1 MDILHLTATF
11 GRLERQELTLSP
23 GLNVLYAPNETGKST
38 WGAFIRTML
47 YGLSTRERG
56 PLADKNRFAPWSGA
70 AMQGRMDVSAA
81 EGAYT
86 LLRDTKRASSPM
98 GEFSCT
104 YTGTATP
111 VAGITVQNA
120 GEALLGVPREV
131 FERSA
136 FIGQNALAV
145 DQDAELERRIAA
157 LITTGEEDTSYSQ
170 SYERLKKQ
178 LNRRKHNK
186 TGLIPALER
195 EIDDLQLSLRDL
207 DALEAQARQAQ
218 SVLDEL
224 EQQAAALRQQA
235 AQWQALEQQSR
246 AAEYAK
252 AAQNADEAARRAALL
267 EESAAGLPD
276 GQGLALLEGQAAAL
290 QEDLSGLAQ
299 QRREAEQARQAAES
313 ARGALASH
321 PLYPAD
327 EVGLRQ
333 RADAIAPEKNPTVL
347 LPIFTA
353 GIIVIA
359 GVLAFLFRADP
370 LPFWI
375 FTAMAALGIV
385 TTAAAVT
392 LRRRAIAE
400 RQKFAES
407 QRAKLEAQIAEYLPL
422 REQEA
427 RLQTEARRLDD
438 AADSAEDACRR
449 RLAALLAQV
458 RTFEP
463 AVTDLSGAQIALA
476 NVRRRQVELAAARQ
490 QARETALYR
499 DALQKQL
506 PDQPAATAAMTSVP
520 ALSKED
526 VDTELVRVQ
535 ARLAAERSRF
545 DTLTGQIRSLD
556 RSSDLQDQ
564 LAQKR
569 EQLSS
574 LQTEY
579 DAITLAMDAL
589 TQANTTLQNRFSPA
603 LGARA
608 AEIFSAITAGRYGKV
623 LLSRDFSLSAEMAG
637 DPVGR
642 SIRLLSQGAA
652 DQLYL
657 AVRLAICDMVLP
669 AEKRVP
675 LILDDALVSFDDDR
689 LRAALDYLLAE
700 SEKRQIL
707 LFTCQKREMDYL
719 SGREN
724 VTVGCL

>member
-11 GRLERQELTLSP
+11 GRLEHQELTLSP

-111 VAGITVQNA
+111 VAGITAQNA
-120 GEALLGVPREV
+120 GDALLGVPREV

-186 TGLIPALER
+186 TGLIPTLER

-207 DALEAQARQAQ
+207 DALETQARQAQ
-218 SVLDEL
+218 NALDEL

-235 AQWQALEQQSR
+235 ASWQALEQQSR

-290 QEDLSGLAQ
+290 QEDLAGLTQ
-299 QRREAEQARQAAES
+299 QRREAEQARQTTES
-313 ARGALASH
+313 AREALAAH

-327 EVGLRQ
+327 ETALRQ
-333 RADAIAPEKNPTVL
+333 RADAIAPEKAPTVL

-359 GVLAFLFRADP
+359 GMLAFLFRADP

-385 TTAAAVT
+385 TTTAAVT

-427 RLQTEARRLDD
+427 RLQAEARRLDD
-438 AADSAEDACRR
+438 AADGAEDTCRR
-449 RLAALLAQV
+449 RLAGLLAQV

-490 QARETALYR
+490 QAREAALYR
-499 DALQKQL
+499 DALQK
-506 PDQPAATAAMTSVP
+506 PDRPAATAAVSSVP

-526 VDTELVRVQ
+526 VDTELARVQ
-535 ARLAAERSRF
+535 ARLTAERSRL

-719 SGREN
+719 QDREN
-724 VTVGCL
+724 VTVACL

>member
-11 GRLERQELTLSP
+11 GRLEHQELPLSP

-111 VAGITVQNA
+111 VAGITAQNA

-186 TGLIPALER
+186 TGLIPTLER
-195 EIDDLQLSLRDL
+195 EIDDLQLSLREL

-218 SVLDEL
+218 NALDEL

-252 AAQNADEAARRAALL
+252 AAQSADEAARRAALL

-313 ARGALASH
+313 AREALAAH

-327 EVGLRQ
+327 ETALRR
-333 RADAIAPEKNPTVL
+333 RADAIAPEKAPTVL

-385 TTAAAVT
+385 TTTAAVT
-392 LRRRAIAE
+392 LRRRAITE
-400 RQKFAES
+400 RQKFAEA
-407 QRAKLEAQIAEYLPL
+407 QRIKLEAQIVEYLPL

-427 RLQTEARRLDD
+427 RLQAEARRLDD
-438 AADSAEDACRR
+438 AADSAEDTCRR

-476 NVRRRQVELAAARQ
+476 NVRRRQAELTAAHQ
-490 QARETALYR
+490 QAREAALYR
-499 DALQKQL
+499 DALQK
-506 PDQPAATAAMTSVP
+506 PDRPVAAAAVPSVP

-535 ARLAAERSRF
+535 ARLTAERSRL

-574 LQTEY
+574 LQAEY
-579 DAITLAMDAL
+579 DAIALAMDAL
-589 TQANTTLQNRFSPA
+589 TRANTTLQNRFSPA

-689 LRAALDYLLAE
+689 LHAALDYLLAE

-719 SGREN
+719 KDRKN
-724 VTVGCL
+724 VTVACL

>member
-11 GRLERQELTLSP
+11 GRLEHQELTLSP

-56 PLADKNRFAPWSGA
+56 PLADKNRFAPWSAA

-86 LLRDTKRASSPM
+86 LLRDTKRVSSPM

-111 VAGITVQNA
+111 VAGITAQNA

-207 DALEAQARQAQ
+207 DALETQARQAQ

-235 AQWQALEQQSR
+235 ASWQALEQQSR

-252 AAQNADEAARRAALL
+252 AAQNADEAARRASLL

-290 QEDLSGLAQ
+290 QEDLSSLTQ
-299 QRREAEQARQAAES
+299 QRREAEQARQTAES
-313 ARGALASH
+313 AQEALAAH

-327 EVGLRQ
+327 ETALR
-333 RADAIAPEKNPTVL
+333 RRVDAIAPEKAPTVL

-375 FTAMAALGIV
+375 FTAMAVLGIV
-385 TTAAAVT
+385 TTTAAVT

-422 REQEA
+422 REQEDL
-427 RLQTEARRLDD
+427 LQAEARRLDD
-438 AADSAEDACRR
+438 AADGAEDTCRR
-449 RLAALLAQV
+449 RLAGLLAQV

-476 NVRRRQVELAAARQ
+476 NVRRRLAELTAAHQ
-490 QARETALYR
+490 QAREAALYR
-499 DALQKQL
+499 DALQK
-506 PDQPAATAAMTSVP
+506 PDRPAAAAATPSVP

-526 VDTELVRVQ
+526 VDAELVRVQ
-535 ARLAAERSRF
+535 ARLTAERSRL

-579 DAITLAMDAL
+579 DAIALAMDAL

-608 AEIFSAITAGRYGKV
+608 AEIFSAITAGRYDKV

-707 LFTCQKREMDYL
+707 LFSCQKREMDYL
-719 SGREN
+719 QGREN
-724 VTVGCL
+724 VTVACL

>member
-11 GRLERQELTLSP
+11 GRLEHQELTLSP

-70 AMQGRMDVSAA
+70 AMQGRMDVSAE

-86 LLRDTKRASSPM
+86 LLRDTKRVSSPM

-111 VAGITVQNA
+111 VAGITAQNA

-195 EIDDLQLSLRDL
+195 EIDDLQLSLREL

-224 EQQAAALRQQA
+224 EHQAAALRQQA

-313 ARGALASH
+313 AREALAAH

-327 EVGLRQ
+327 ETALRQ
-333 RADAIAPEKNPTVL
+333 RADAIAPEKAPTVL

-385 TTAAAVT
+385 TTASAVT

-407 QRAKLEAQIAEYLPL
+407 QRVKLEAQIAEYLPL

-427 RLQTEARRLDD
+427 RLQAEARRLDD
-438 AADSAEDACRR
+438 AADGAEDTCRR
-449 RLAALLAQV
+449 RLAGLLAQV

-490 QARETALYR
+490 QAREAALYR
-499 DALQKQL
+499 DALQK
-506 PDQPAATAAMTSVP
+506 PDRPVAAAAMPSVP

-526 VDTELVRVQ
+526 VDTELARVQ
-535 ARLAAERSRF
+535 ARLTAERSRF
-545 DTLTGQIRSLD
+545 DTLTGHIRSLD

-707 LFTCQKREMDYL
+707 LFTCQKREMNYL
-719 SGREN
+719 QDREN
-724 VTVGCL
+724 VTVACL

>member
-11 GRLERQELTLSP
+11 GRLEHQELTLSP

-111 VAGITVQNA
+111 VAGITAQYA

-157 LITTGEEDTSYSQ
+157 LITTGDEDTSYSQ

-186 TGLIPALER
+186 TGLIPTLER

-218 SVLDEL
+218 NALDEL

-235 AQWQALEQQSR
+235 ASWQALEQQSR

-267 EESAAGLPD
+267 DESAAGLPD

-290 QEDLSGLAQ
+290 QEDLAGLTQ
-299 QRREAEQARQAAES
+299 QRREAEQARQTAES
-313 ARGALASH
+313 AREALAAH

-327 EVGLRQ
+327 ETALRQ
-333 RADAIAPEKNPTVL
+333 RADAIAPEKAPTVL

-359 GVLAFLFRADP
+359 GMLAFLFRADP

-385 TTAAAVT
+385 TTTAAVT

-427 RLQTEARRLDD
+427 RLQAEARRLDD
-438 AADSAEDACRR
+438 AADGAEDTCRR
-449 RLAALLAQV
+449 RLAGLLAQV

-476 NVRRRQVELAAARQ
+476 NVRR
-490 QARETALYR
+490 
-499 DALQKQL
+499 
-506 PDQPAATAAMTSVP
+506 
-520 ALSKED
+520 
-526 VDTELVRVQ
+526 
-535 ARLAAERSRF
+535 
-545 DTLTGQIRSLD
+545 
-556 RSSDLQDQ
+556 
-564 LAQKR
+564 
-569 EQLSS
+569 
-574 LQTEY
+574 
-579 DAITLAMDAL
+579 
-589 TQANTTLQNRFSPA
+589 
-603 LGARA
+603 
-608 AEIFSAITAGRYGKV
+608 
-623 LLSRDFSLSAEMAG
+623 
-637 DPVGR
+637 
-642 SIRLLSQGAA
+642 
-652 DQLYL
+652 
-657 AVRLAICDMVLP
+657 
-669 AEKRVP
+669 
-675 LILDDALVSFDDDR
+675 
-689 LRAALDYLLAE
+689 
-700 SEKRQIL
+700 
-707 LFTCQKREMDYL
+707 
-719 SGREN
+719 SGR
-724 VTVGCL
+724 

>member
-11 GRLERQELTLSP
+11 GRLEHQELTLSP

-70 AMQGRMDVSAA
+70 AMQGRMDVSEA
-81 EGAYT
+81 EDTYT

-111 VAGITVQNA
+111 VAGITAQSA

-218 SVLDEL
+218 NALDEL

-252 AAQNADEAARRAALL
+252 AAQNADEAARRASLL

-313 ARGALASH
+313 AREALASH
-321 PLYPAD
+321 PLYPSD
-327 EVGLRQ
+327 EVGLRR
-333 RADAIAPEKNPTVL
+333 RADAIAPEKAPTVL

-375 FTAMAALGIV
+375 FTAMAVLGIV
-385 TTAAAVT
+385 TTTAAIT

-407 QRAKLEAQIAEYLPL
+407 QRVKLEAQIAEYLPL

-427 RLQTEARRLDD
+427 RLQAEARRLDD
-438 AADSAEDACRR
+438 AADSADDTCRR

-490 QARETALYR
+490 QAREAALYR
-499 DALQKQL
+499 DALQK
-506 PDQPAATAAMTSVP
+506 PDRPVAAAAMPSVP

-545 DTLTGQIRSLD
+545 DTLTGHIRSLD

-579 DAITLAMDAL
+579 DAISLAMDAL

-707 LFTCQKREMDYL
+707 LFTCQKREMDHL
-719 SGREN
+719 QGRKN
-724 VTVGCL
+724 VTVACL

>member
-11 GRLERQELTLSP
+11 GRLEHQELTLSP

-86 LLRDTKRASSPM
+86 LLRNTKRASSPM

-111 VAGITVQNA
+111 VAGITAQNA
-120 GEALLGVPREV
+120 GETLLGVPREV

-195 EIDDLQLSLRDL
+195 EIDDLQLSLRNL

-218 SVLDEL
+218 NALDEL

-235 AQWQALEQQSR
+235 ASWQALEQQSR

-313 ARGALASH
+313 AREALASH

-327 EVGLRQ
+327 EVGLRR
-333 RADAIAPEKNPTVL
+333 RADAIAPEKAPTVL

-385 TTAAAVT
+385 TTASAVT

-427 RLQTEARRLDD
+427 RLQAEARRLDD
-438 AADSAEDACRR
+438 AADGAEDTCRR
-449 RLAALLAQV
+449 RLAALLTQV

-499 DALQKQL
+499 DALQK
-506 PDQPAATAAMTSVP
+506 PDRPAATAAMTSVP

-545 DTLTGQIRSLD
+545 DTLTGHIRSLD

-574 LQTEY
+574 LQAEY

-589 TQANTTLQNRFSPA
+589 TRANTTLQNRFSPA

-623 LLSRDFSLSAEMAG
+623 LLSRDFSLSAEMSG

-707 LFTCQKREMDYL
+707 LFTCQKREMNYL
-719 SGREN
+719 SGRKN
-724 VTVGCL
+724 VTIACL

>member
-11 GRLERQELTLSP
+11 GRLEHQELTLSP

-70 AMQGRMDVSAA
+70 AMQGRMDVSEA

-235 AQWQALEQQSR
+235 ASWQALEQQSR

-252 AAQNADEAARRAALL
+252 AAQNADEAARRASLL

-313 ARGALASH
+313 AREALASH

-327 EVGLRQ
+327 ETALCR
-333 RADAIAPEKNPTVL
+333 RADAIAPEKAPTVL

-385 TTAAAVT
+385 TTTAAVT

-407 QRAKLEAQIAEYLPL
+407 QRVKLEAQIAEYLPL

-427 RLQTEARRLDD
+427 RLQAEARRLDD
-438 AADSAEDACRR
+438 AADGAEDACRR

-476 NVRRRQVELAAARQ
+476 SVRRRQVELAAARQ
-490 QARETALYR
+490 QAREAALYR
-499 DALQKQL
+499 DALQK
-506 PDQPAATAAMTSVP
+506 PDRPVAAAAMSSVP
-520 ALSKED
+520 ALPKED
-526 VDTELVRVQ
+526 VDAELVRVQ
-535 ARLAAERSRF
+535 ARLTAERSRL

-579 DAITLAMDAL
+579 DAIALAMDAL

-608 AEIFSAITAGRYGKV
+608 AEIFSAITAGRYDRV

-675 LILDDALVSFDDDR
+675 LILDDSLVSFDDDR
-689 LRAALDYLLAE
+689 LRAALDYLLVE

-719 SGREN
+719 SGRKN
-724 VTVGCL
+724 VTVACL

>member
-11 GRLERQELTLSP
+11 GRLEHQELTLSP

-111 VAGITVQNA
+111 VAGITAQNA

-186 TGLIPALER
+186 TGLIPTLER

-218 SVLDEL
+218 NALDEL

-246 AAEYAK
+246 AVEYAK
-252 AAQNADEAARRAALL
+252 AAQNADEAARRASLL

-313 ARGALASH
+313 AREALASH

-327 EVGLRQ
+327 EVGLRR
-333 RADAIAPEKNPTVL
+333 RADAIAPEKAPTVL

-407 QRAKLEAQIAEYLPL
+407 QRVKLEAQIAEYLPL

-427 RLQTEARRLDD
+427 RLQAEARRLDD
-438 AADSAEDACRR
+438 AADGAEDTCRR
-449 RLAALLAQV
+449 RLAGLLAQV

-476 NVRRRQVELAAARQ
+476 SVLRRLTELTAARQ

-499 DALQKQL
+499 DALQK
-506 PDQPAATAAMTSVP
+506 PDRPVAAAAMPSVP

-535 ARLAAERSRF
+535 ARLTAERSRL

-574 LQTEY
+574 LQAEY

-689 LRAALDYLLAE
+689 LHAALDYLLAE

-724 VTVGCL
+724 VTIACL

>member
-11 GRLERQELTLSP
+11 GRLVHQELTLSP

-38 WGAFIRTML
+38 WGTFIRTML

-111 VAGITVQNA
+111 VAGITAQNA

-218 SVLDEL
+218 NALDEL

-246 AAEYAK
+246 AVEYAK
-252 AAQNADEAARRAALL
+252 AEQNADEAARRASLL

-276 GQGLALLEGQAAAL
+276 GQGLVLLEGQAAAL

-313 ARGALASH
+313 AREALAAH

-327 EVGLRQ
+327 ETALRQ
-333 RADAIAPEKNPTVL
+333 RADAIAPEKAPTVL

-359 GVLAFLFRADP
+359 GMLAFLFRADP

-385 TTAAAVT
+385 TTTAAVT

-427 RLQTEARRLDD
+427 RLQAEARRLND
-438 AADSAEDACRR
+438 AADGAEDTCRR
-449 RLAALLAQV
+449 RLAGLLAQV
-458 RTFEP
+458 RTVEP

-476 NVRRRQVELAAARQ
+476 NVRRRQVELTAARQ
-490 QARETALYR
+490 QAREAALYR
-499 DALQKQL
+499 DALQK
-506 PDQPAATAAMTSVP
+506 PDRPVAAAAMPSVP

-535 ARLAAERSRF
+535 ARLAAERSRL

-564 LAQKR
+564 LAQKQ

-574 LQTEY
+574 LQAEY
-579 DAITLAMDAL
+579 DAIALAMDAL

-608 AEIFSAITAGRYGKV
+608 AEIFSAITAGRYDKV

-707 LFTCQKREMDYL
+707 LFSCQKREMDYL
-719 SGREN
+719 SGRKN
-724 VTVGCL
+724 VTIACL

>member
-86 LLRDTKRASSPM
+86 LLRDTKRTSSPM

-111 VAGITVQNA
+111 VAGITAQNA
-120 GEALLGVPREV
+120 GDALLGVPREV

-195 EIDDLQLSLRDL
+195 EIDDLQLSLREL

-218 SVLDEL
+218 NALDEL

-252 AAQNADEAARRAALL
+252 AAQNADETARRAALL

-290 QEDLSGLAQ
+290 QEDLSGLTQ

-313 ARGALASH
+313 AREALAAH

-327 EVGLRQ
+327 EVGLHQ

-385 TTAAAVT
+385 TTASAVT

-407 QRAKLEAQIAEYLPL
+407 QRVKLEAQIAEYLPL

-427 RLQTEARRLDD
+427 RLQAEARRLDD
-438 AADSAEDACRR
+438 AADSADDTCRR

-490 QARETALYR
+490 QAREAALYR
-499 DALQKQL
+499 NALQK
-506 PDQPAATAAMTSVP
+506 PDRPVAAAAMPSVP

-535 ARLAAERSRF
+535 ARLTAERSRL

-719 SGREN
+719 SGRKN
-724 VTVGCL
+724 VTVACL

>member
-111 VAGITVQNA
+111 VAGITAQNA

-186 TGLIPALER
+186 TGLIPTLER
-195 EIDDLQLSLRDL
+195 EIDDLQLSLREL
-207 DALEAQARQAQ
+207 DALETQARQAQ
-218 SVLDEL
+218 NALDEL

-235 AQWQALEQQSR
+235 ASWQALEQQSR

-290 QEDLSGLAQ
+290 QEDLAGLTQ
-299 QRREAEQARQAAES
+299 QRREAEQARQTAES
-313 ARGALASH
+313 AREALAAH

-327 EVGLRQ
+327 ETALRQ
-333 RADAIAPEKNPTVL
+333 RADAIAPEKAPTVL

-407 QRAKLEAQIAEYLPL
+407 QRVKLEAQIAEYLPL

-427 RLQTEARRLDD
+427 RLQAEARRLDD
-438 AADSAEDACRR
+438 AADSADDTCRR

-476 NVRRRQVELAAARQ
+476 SVRRRLAELTAAHQ
-490 QARETALYR
+490 QAREAALYR
-499 DALQKQL
+499 DALQK
-506 PDQPAATAAMTSVP
+506 PDRPVAAAAMPSVP

-526 VDTELVRVQ
+526 VGTELARVQ
-535 ARLAAERSRF
+535 ARLTAERSRL

-579 DAITLAMDAL
+579 DAISLAMDAL

-707 LFTCQKREMDYL
+707 LFTCQKREMNYL